1 MSDAQR
7 TILITGASGGI
18 GRALI
23 KQALERGDFII
34 AAALTTAELSD
45 IASPSVCPVAID
57 VSDSHSV
64 TNAFKEVDHLLAGR
78 PLNAVIHTAAI
89 APMGTVEFTPP
100 EEFANTLNINATGTL
115 RVLQAALPRLRKS
128 KGRIILFSSLWGKLS
143 GPLYMSYASSKH
155 VIEAMADSA
164 RGEARGT
171 GVEISVVEPGVI
183 LTPMF
188 ALQTKSVAA
197 KVQAIGPEERALH
210 LGLYQSYLK
219 LFVTSAKTATTA
231 ESCARQVLSILDAR
245 KPKTRY
251 RIGIDAKLMVALAH
265 ILPDRWFD
273 GLLAKMLKP

>member
-1 MSDAQR
+1 LA
-7 TILITGASGGI
+7 
-18 GRALI
+18 
-23 KQALERGDFII
+23 RGDFII

-45 IASPSVCPVAID
+45 IASPTVCPIAID
-57 VSDSHSV
+57 VGDSRSV
-64 TNAFKEVDHLLAGR
+64 KKAFAEVDQLLAGR

-143 GPLYMSYASSKH
+143 GPLYVSYASSKH

-188 ALQTKSVAA
+188 ALQTKSVEA
-197 KVQAIGPEERALH
+197 KVQSIGPEERALH

-219 LFVTSAKTATTA
+219 LFVTSANTATTA

-251 RIGIDAKLMVALAH
+251 RIGMDANVMVALAH

>member
-1 MSDAQR
+1 MSEAQR

-23 KQALERGDFII
+23 KEALARGDFII

-45 IASPSVCPVAID
+45 VASPSVCAVAID
-57 VSDSHSV
+57 VANSHSV
-64 TNAFKEVDHLLAGR
+64 TNAFAKVDQILAGR

-100 EEFANTLNINATGTL
+100 EEFANTININATGTL
-115 RVLQAALPRLRKS
+115 RVLQAALPRLRNS